1 MNKTI
6 RHTVKIRANFLCEY
20 CFCSEFFSPDPFEV
34 DHIISIAKGGVDDT
48 LNFALSCRAVM
59 VIKATQFK
67 LLTLLLDKWFLYTTL
82 EKIFGQNIFV
92 GMNISLC

>member
-6 RHTVKIRANFLCEY
+6 RHAVKIRANFLCQY

-48 LNFALSCRAVM
+48 LNFALSCSGCNGY
-59 VIKATQFK
+59 KATQFK

-82 EKIFGQNIFV
+82 EKIFG
-92 GMNISLC
+92 